1 MLGPELERKVASW
14 LEIDQNE
21 DTKAEL
27 LRLVADGQLDY
38 VDQVLSKRMEF
49 GTAGLRAKM
58 GPGYSCMNDVTIIQT
73 SQAFAKYILSTQSE
87 FIKNGIVISYD
98 ARHNSKRFA
107 ELAATAMILNGIKVH
122 LFSSITATPFVPYCV
137 LRYKAVAGI
146 MVTASHNPKDDNGY
160 KVYWSNG
167 AQIISPHDKN
177 IAASILANLAIA
189 PEAWDT
195 GAAAVGEMRT
205 DPLDEIMEH
214 YYIDLKKYCT
224 NESGNSESNVKITYT
239 PMHGVGQRFMVQ
251 SFKTFG
257 LPPFISVEEQCEPDP
272 DFSTVTF
279 PNPEE
284 GKSSLDLAMKTAERG
299 ESSIIIAN
307 DPDADRLACAERQS
321 DGTWTVFTGNQ
332 LGAIFGNIAWT
343 NHKSCDLN
351 TPDSKVYM
359 IASTVSSKIL
369 SSMAKVEGFNFEE
382 TLTGFKWMGN
392 AAISRISEGYKCL
405 FAFEESIGYMYGNNV
420 FDKDGISAGAVLG
433 ELVVKCYKEG
443 STLGE
448 YLEDVYRKY
457 GYHLSMNSYY
467 LCYEPAVVQAMFA
480 KIRSGG
486 YPTHCG
492 QYKISHI
499 RDLTTGYDSNYPD
512 NKARLPVDPSCQM
525 ITFTF
530 DNGCVA
536 TLRTSGTEPKIKYYT
551 ELIGEPG
558 VSVDREAFSKTLSS
572 IVSSLVTELLQPEVN
587 NLTVKPE

>member
-1 MLGPELERKVASW
+1 MGPELEGKVEAW

-27 LRLVADGQLDY
+27 LRLVADGQCEY
-38 VDQVLSKRMEF
+38 ADQILSKRMEF
-49 GTAGLRAKM
+49 GTAGLRARM

-87 FIKNGIVISYD
+87 FTKNGVVIGYD
-98 ARHNSKRFA
+98 ARHNSQRFA
-107 ELAATAMILNGIKVH
+107 QLAATAMILNGIKVH

-177 IAASILANLAIA
+177 IAASILANLPISPA
-189 PEAWDT
+189 AWDT
-195 GAAAVGEMRT
+195 SITSGDMRT
-205 DPLDEIMEH
+205 DPYNEIMEH

-224 NESGNSESNVKITYT
+224 NEAGNGEGSAKITYT
-239 PMHGVGQRFMVQ
+239 PMHGVGQKFMVQ

-257 LPPFISVEEQCEPDP
+257 LKPFISVAEQCEPDP
-272 DFSTVTF
+272 NFSTVTF

-284 GKSSLDLAMKTAERG
+284 GKSSLDLAMKTAEKA
-299 ESSIIIAN
+299 ESSVIIAN

-321 DGTWTVFTGNQ
+321 DGSWTVFTGNQ
-332 LGAIFGNIAWT
+332 LGAIFGNIAYS
-343 NHKSCDLN
+343 NFKSSDPD
-351 TPDSKVYM
+351 TPNSNIYM

-369 SSMAKVEGFNFEE
+369 HSMAKVEGFNFEE

-433 ELVVKCYKEG
+433 ELIVKCYKEG
-443 STLGE
+443 TTLGH
-448 YLEDVYRKY
+448 YLEEVYKKY

-467 LCYEPAVVQAMFA
+467 LCYEPPVVRAMFD
-480 KIRSGG
+480 KIRAGG

-492 QYKISHI
+492 EYKISKI
-499 RDLTTGYDSNYPD
+499 RDLTTGYDNNYED

-530 DNGCVA
+530 ENGCVA

-558 VSVDREAFSKTLSS
+558 VSVDRESFSSTLSN
-572 IVSSLVTELLQPEVN
+572 IVNSMVSELLQPEIN
-587 NLTVKPE
+587 NLTLKPE